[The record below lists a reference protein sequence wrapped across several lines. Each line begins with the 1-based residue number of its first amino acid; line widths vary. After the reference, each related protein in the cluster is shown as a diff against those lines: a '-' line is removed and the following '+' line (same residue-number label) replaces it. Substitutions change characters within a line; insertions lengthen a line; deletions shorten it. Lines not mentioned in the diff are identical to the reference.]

1 MSLLNNKWSRTI
13 LAALITIAA
22 MAFVWSEV
30 QGLRPERVS
39 WPSTGSARLVSV
51 ERMPDT
57 GDLCT
62 SMPVSA
68 IAMQSAEFE
77 GNRFFDDS
85 KVYAATTVDITR
97 PPVRTIR
104 DTYPIYSSVAVDPIR
119 DEVILQDTNLFAVRV
134 FNRLDNTPRDVE
146 ATTPKRIIEGRD
158 TKNEYNNGLYVDT
171 KSGEIYN

>member
-1 MSLLNNKWSRTI
+1 MSLLNNKWGKAV

-22 MAFVWSEV
+22 VAFVWSEI

-51 ERMPDT
+51 ERLPDT
-57 GDLCT
+57 GDLC
-62 SMPVSA
+62 SAMPVSA
-68 IAMQSAEFE
+68 IAIQSAEFE
-77 GNRFFDDS
+77 GNRFFDS

-134 FNRLDNTPRDVE
+134 FNRLGTGRPLLRLQRAPLRGAGSHRARE
-146 ATTPKRIIEGRD
+146 AA
-158 TKNEYNNGLYVDT
+158 
-171 KSGEIYN
+171 